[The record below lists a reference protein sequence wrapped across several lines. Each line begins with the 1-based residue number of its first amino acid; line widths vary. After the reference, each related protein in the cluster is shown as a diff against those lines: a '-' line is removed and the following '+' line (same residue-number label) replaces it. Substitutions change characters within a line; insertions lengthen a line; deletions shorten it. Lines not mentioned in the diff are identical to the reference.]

1 MFAYLW
7 SWIDAGDFPTEEPS
21 YECLNDPSAAAY
33 YVTPITEAA
42 WTKVYKEP
50 EVAPVVEEDEE
61 VEEVE
66 EDHATMA
73 TISTTALLSAIY
85 TLAF

>member
-7 SWIDAGDFPTEEPS
+7 SWFDAVDFPTKEPS
-21 YECLNDPSAAAY
+21 EECLNDPSTAAY

-61 VEEVE
+61 VEE
-66 EDHATMA
+66 DHATMA